1 MLALKQQMATTWAN
15 NGGAP
20 TPPPASGPSEARLAA
35 SPGGGEAKIDESKS
49 VHKGGGGSPSRSPLA
64 DPGSSVAVAGSSGS
78 EVYRLAEQL
87 SVQTEYT
94 NKLLSQMQALE
105 EQSLARQREV
115 QGREMTLRRTM
126 EAMDQARADANMLR
140 TRLQNANDVIE
151 KFRREQQDALVETHD
166 RDRKMATMQKLVDDQ
181 AHELD
186 RVTGEARGFAEQ
198 LERLQRAHADAQGAL
213 ENATSM
219 QKEEAVSWG
228 GVAREF

>member
-1 MLALKQQMATTWAN
+1 
-15 NGGAP
+15 
-20 TPPPASGPSEARLAA
+20 
-35 SPGGGEAKIDESKS
+35 
-49 VHKGGGGSPSRSPLA
+49 
-64 DPGSSVAVAGSSGS
+64 
-78 EVYRLAEQL
+78 
-87 SVQTEYT
+87 
-94 NKLLSQMQALE
+94 
-105 EQSLARQREV
+105 
-115 QGREMTLRRTM
+115 M

-219 QKEEAVSWG
+219 QKGEGVSWG